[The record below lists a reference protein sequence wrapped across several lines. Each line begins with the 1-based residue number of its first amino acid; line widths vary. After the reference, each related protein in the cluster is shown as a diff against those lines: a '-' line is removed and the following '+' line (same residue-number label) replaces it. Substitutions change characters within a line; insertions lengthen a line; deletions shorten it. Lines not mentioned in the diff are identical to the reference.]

1 LFTLVQA
8 DPEWSEILMR
18 SLFVRRLE
26 IVARHLS
33 DVIAICEG
41 MDDGVTKPC
50 GTEEPLTRILAA
62 LRRVENRS
70 ATNAPISRGGLVID
84 RERFRVHRDG
94 ETVRLTPKEFD
105 LLTLLAQHPG
115 RVVPR
120 HRILEAIW
128 GSNAIDQPAQLR
140 VLVGSLRKKIE
151 RNPAS
156 PKYILT
162 EPWVGYRFMDE

>member
-1 LFTLVQA
+1 
-8 DPEWSEILMR
+8 MR

-26 IVARHLS
+26 IIARHLS

-41 MDDGVTKPC
+41 MDDGVRKPF

-62 LRRVENRS
+62 VRRVENRS
-70 ATNAPISRGGLVID
+70 ATNASISRGGLVID
-84 RERFRVHRDG
+84 RERFRVLRDG

-156 PKYILT
+156 PK
-162 EPWVGYRFMDE
+162 